1 MRKTVIPVLLAISL
15 SAYAQETKTADTAKT
30 TKIEEVVV
38 TSLGIKR
45 QVRSLTYSSQQIGG
59 DELTE
64 VKTPNLLNSINGKV
78 SNVQIN
84 KTNGGVGGSVRVV
97 MRGDKSTRNSQPLYV
112 IDGIPIINNTKGPNV
127 DFFASMPDTGD
138 VLSTINPED
147 IESINFLKGASAAA
161 LYGAAG
167 GNGAVLIVTKKGKT
181 GRSKLSYTT
190 SLTLDRAYSLPEL
203 QYSYL
208 QSIPYDHAAGQ
219 TGSQQSWGAKG
230 ASKDYLKDFLQ
241 TGTTWVNNL
250 SFQSG
255 NEKSNNFFSIGNTTN
270 KGIIPTSVFDQ
281 YNINFRNSSK
291 FLDDKLTLDANFMG
305 SLQNSKN
312 RLTPGS
318 YYSPLVNLY
327 WLPRGVDFDQFSGS
341 NYTYQNNNRLLPA
354 QNWWAIKPDGSF
366 SVESQNPYWILYKNP
381 VTTKN
386 KNLYSAATLSY
397 QINPWLSARVR
408 GNYNYTTSDSQR
420 NVAVYSLPV
429 LLGGNDNG
437 KIYKDVIESTSTYG
451 DALLIGSPKITDDIS
466 LDFTVGG
473 SINTQ
478 RYSSSS
484 LENNLLVIP
493 NLFELNNLQWPG
505 QNGNGVSYVI
515 YRTKKQTQSVFA
527 SANLGY
533 KKFLY
538 LDLTFRNDWDSTLS
552 GTGRISFDYES
563 IGLNAI
569 LSEIFNI
576 SESINFWK
584 VRASYAEVGNGLYSN
599 LTAPNIYRYQ
609 VNAGT
614 MITPNSSPVTNP
626 EFSELFAKPE
636 LNKTF
641 EAGTELKLLNNRLS
655 FDFTYYNSVVSN
667 QLLQAVEISSNLGF
681 GTGRFDVNAGKI
693 QNVGFESSL
702 SYKVFAG
709 SKFDWTTTINASAN
723 KNTIKELFP
732 SRLQIPADKTFVLTG
747 GGYNRL
753 KVGGSFGDIY
763 GSVFKRDGQGRIIVD
778 ADGVPLRDE
787 NQVQYL
793 GNPNPKFILG
803 FNNSFNIGKL
813 GISFLIDGK
822 FGGKVLGY
830 TQAKNDQYG
839 VSKAT
844 ADARDNG
851 GVSIPNA
858 VYENG
863 TPYTGLTDAE
873 KYYSKVSGSIDE
885 PYMYKATAVRLRQA
899 SISYTFG
906 VNSKYMENATISL
919 IGSNLFF
926 FYKDAPF
933 DPEQV
938 SGVNPGGVGID
949 MFGMPI
955 TRSVGLSL
963 KANF

>member
-1 MRKTVIPVLLAISL
+1 MRKAVIPVLFVFSL
-15 SAYAQETKTADTAKT
+15 TANAQEKKAADTTKTTS
-30 TKIEEVVV
+30 IEEVVV

-45 QVRSLTYSSQQIGG
+45 QARSLTYSSQQIGG

-84 KTNGGVGGSVRVV
+84 KTNGGVGGSVRIV

-112 IDGIPIINNTKGPNV
+112 IDGIPIVNNTKGPNV
-127 DFFASMPDTGD
+127 DFYSSMPDTGD

-167 GNGAVLIVTKKGKT
+167 GNGAVLIVTKKGKA
-181 GRSKLSYTT
+181 GKSKLSFST
-190 SLTLDRAYSLPEL
+190 SLTLDNVYDLPKL
-203 QYSYL
+203 QNSYL
-208 QSIPYDHAAGQ
+208 QTIPYDPTKGQ
-219 TGSQQSWGAKG
+219 TGSQQSWGIKG
-230 ASKDYLKDFLQ
+230 ESKDYVKDFFQ

-255 NEKSNNFFSIGNTTN
+255 NDKSNNFFSIGNTTN
-270 KGIIPTSVFDQ
+270 SGVIPTSSFDQ

-327 WLPRGVDFDQFSGS
+327 WLPRGIDFDQFSGE
-341 NYTYQNNNRLLPA
+341 NYAYEDKTRLLPA
-354 QNWWAIKPDGSF
+354 QHWWAIKPDGSF
-366 SVESQNPYWILYKNP
+366 SVESQNPYWILNRNP

-386 KNLYSAATLSY
+386 KNLYSAMTLSY
-397 QINPWLSARVR
+397 QINPWLSARIR

-420 NVAVYSLPV
+420 DVAVFSLPV
-429 LLGGNDNG
+429 LLGGNNNG
-437 KIYKDVIESTSTYG
+437 KIYKDVIESSSTYG
-451 DALLIGSPKITDDIS
+451 DFLLIGSPKIDENIS

-473 SINTQ
+473 SINSQ
-478 RYSSSS
+478 RYTSSSI
-484 LENNLLVIP
+484 ENNLLVVP
-493 NLFELNNLQWPG
+493 NLFTPNNLQWPG
-505 QNGNGVSYVI
+505 QNGNGVSNLY
-515 YRTKKQTQSVFA
+515 YSTKKQTQSVFA

-533 KKFLY
+533 KNFLY

-552 GTGRISFDYES
+552 GTDRISFDYES

-569 LSEIFNI
+569 LTEIFNI
-576 SESINFWK
+576 SKALNFWK
-584 VRASYAEVGNGLYSN
+584 VRASYAEVGNGLYAN

-614 MITPNSSPVTNP
+614 VITPTSSPVTNP

-636 LNKTF
+636 LNRTF
-641 EAGTELKLLNNRLS
+641 EAGTELRFFNNRLT

-667 QLLQAVEISSNLGF
+667 QLLQSVEISSNLGF

-693 QNVGFESSL
+693 QNRGFESSL
-702 SYKVFAG
+702 SYKVFSG
-709 SKFDWTTTINASAN
+709 EKFGWTTGVNASAN

-732 SRLQIPADKTFVLTG
+732 SRLQISSDKTFVLNG

-830 TQAKNDQYG
+830 TQAKNDQFG
-839 VSKAT
+839 VSKIT
-844 ADARDNG
+844 ADARDKG
-851 GVSIPNA
+851 GVSISNA

-873 KYYSKVSGSIDE
+873 KYYSKVAGSIDE

-899 SISYTFG
+899 SISYTFD
-906 VNSKYMENATISL
+906 VHSKYMENATVSL

-955 TRSVGLSL
+955 TRSIGLSL

>member
-1 MRKTVIPVLLAISL
+1 MRKAVIPVLLVFSL
-15 SAYAQETKTADTAKT
+15 TANAQEKKSADTTKTTS
-30 TKIEEVVV
+30 IEEVVV

-45 QVRSLTYSSQQIGG
+45 QTRSLTYSSQQIGG

-84 KTNGGVGGSVRVV
+84 KTNGGVGGSVRIV

-112 IDGIPIINNTKGPNV
+112 IDGIPIVNNTKGPNV
-127 DFFASMPDTGD
+127 DFYSSMPDTGD

-167 GNGAVLIVTKKGKT
+167 GNGAVLIVTKKGKA
-181 GRSKLSYTT
+181 GKSKLSFST
-190 SLTLDRAYSLPEL
+190 SLTLDNVYDLPKL
-203 QYSYL
+203 QNSYL
-208 QSIPYDHAAGQ
+208 QTIPYDPAKGQ
-219 TGSQQSWGAKG
+219 TGSQQSWGIKG
-230 ASKDYLKDFLQ
+230 ESKDYVKDFFQ

-255 NEKSNNFFSIGNTTN
+255 NDKSNNFISIGNTTN
-270 KGIIPTSVFDQ
+270 SGVIPTSSFDQ

-327 WLPRGVDFDQFSGS
+327 WLPRGIDFDQFSGE
-341 NYTYQNNNRLLPA
+341 NYTYEDKTRLLPA
-354 QNWWAIKPDGSF
+354 QHWWAIKPDGSF
-366 SVESQNPYWILYKNP
+366 SVESQNPYWILNKNP

-386 KNLYSAATLSY
+386 KNLYSAMTLSY
-397 QINPWLSARVR
+397 QINPWLSARIR

-420 NVAVYSLPV
+420 DVAVFSLPV
-429 LLGGNDNG
+429 LLGGNNNG
-437 KIYKDVIESTSTYG
+437 KIYKDVIESSSTYG
-451 DALLIGSPKITDDIS
+451 DFLLVGSPKIVENIS

-473 SINTQ
+473 SINSQ
-478 RYSSSS
+478 RYTSSSI
-484 LENNLLVIP
+484 ENNLLVVP
-493 NLFELNNLQWPG
+493 NLFTPNNLQWPG
-505 QNGNGVSYVI
+505 QNGNGVSNLY
-515 YRTKKQTQSVFA
+515 YSTKKQTQSVFA

-552 GTGRISFDYES
+552 GTDRISFDYES

-569 LSEIFNI
+569 LTEIFNI
-576 SESINFWK
+576 SKAVNFWK
-584 VRASYAEVGNGLYSN
+584 VRASYAEVGNGLYAN

-614 MITPNSSPVTNP
+614 VITPTSSPVTNP

-636 LNKTF
+636 LNRTF
-641 EAGTELKLLNNRLS
+641 EAGTEMRFFNNRLT

-667 QLLQAVEISSNLGF
+667 QLLQSVEISSNLGF

-693 QNVGFESSL
+693 QNRGFESSL
-702 SYKVFAG
+702 SYRVFSG
-709 SKFDWTTTINASAN
+709 EKFGWTTGVNASAN

-732 SRLQIPADKTFVLTG
+732 SRLQISSDKTFVLNG

-830 TQAKNDQYG
+830 TQAKNDQFG

-844 ADARDNG
+844 ADARDKG
-851 GVSIPNA
+851 GVSISNA

-873 KYYSKVSGSIDE
+873 KYYSKVAGSIDE

-899 SISYTFG
+899 SISYTFD
-906 VNSKYMENATISL
+906 VHSKYMENATVSL

>member
-1 MRKTVIPVLLAISL
+1 MRKAVIPVLFVFSL
-15 SAYAQETKTADTAKT
+15 TANAQEKKTADTTKT
-30 TKIEEVVV
+30 TSIEEVVV

-45 QVRSLTYSSQQIGG
+45 QARSLTYSSQQIGG

-84 KTNGGVGGSVRVV
+84 KTNGGVGGSVRIV

-112 IDGIPIINNTKGPNV
+112 IDGIPIVNNTKGPNV
-127 DFFASMPDTGD
+127 DFYSSMPDTGD

-167 GNGAVLIVTKKGKT
+167 GNGAVLIVTKKGKA
-181 GRSKLSYTT
+181 GKSKLSFST
-190 SLTLDRAYSLPEL
+190 SLTLDNVYNLPKL
-203 QYSYL
+203 QNSYL
-208 QSIPYDHAAGQ
+208 QTIPYDPAKGQ
-219 TGSQQSWGAKG
+219 TGSQQSWGIKG
-230 ASKDYLKDFLQ
+230 ESKDYVKDFFQ

-255 NEKSNNFFSIGNTTN
+255 NDKSNNFFSIGNTTN
-270 KGIIPTSVFDQ
+270 SGVIPTSSFDQ

-327 WLPRGVDFDQFSGS
+327 WLPRGIDFDQFNGE
-341 NYTYQNNNRLLPA
+341 NYAYEDKTRLLPA
-354 QNWWAIKPDGSF
+354 QHWWAIKPDGSF
-366 SVESQNPYWILYKNP
+366 SVESQNPYWILNKNP
-381 VTTKN
+381 VATKN
-386 KNLYSAATLSY
+386 KNLYSAMTLSY
-397 QINPWLSARVR
+397 QINPWLSARIR

-420 NVAVYSLPV
+420 DVAVFSLPV
-429 LLGGNDNG
+429 LLGGNNNG
-437 KIYKDVIESTSTYG
+437 KIYKDVIESSSTYG
-451 DALLIGSPKITDDIS
+451 DFLLIGSPKIDENIS

-473 SINTQ
+473 SINSQ
-478 RYSSSS
+478 RYTSSSI
-484 LENNLLVIP
+484 ENNLLVVP
-493 NLFELNNLQWPG
+493 NLFTPNNLQWPG
-505 QNGNGVSYVI
+505 QNGNGVSNLY
-515 YRTKKQTQSVFA
+515 YSTKKQTQSVFA

-552 GTGRISFDYES
+552 GTDRISFDYES

-569 LSEIFNI
+569 LTEIFNI
-576 SESINFWK
+576 SKAVNFWK
-584 VRASYAEVGNGLYSN
+584 VRASYAEVGNGLYAN

-614 MITPNSSPVTNP
+614 VITPTSSPVTNP

-636 LNKTF
+636 LNRTF
-641 EAGTELKLLNNRLS
+641 EAGTELRFFNNRLT

-667 QLLQAVEISSNLGF
+667 QLLQSVEISSNLGF

-693 QNVGFESSL
+693 QNRGFESSL
-702 SYKVFAG
+702 SYRVFSG
-709 SKFDWTTTINASAN
+709 EKFGWTTGVNASGN

-732 SRLQIPADKTFVLTG
+732 SRLQISSDKTFVLNG

-763 GSVFKRDGQGRIIVD
+763 GSVFKRDDQGRIIVD

-830 TQAKNDQYG
+830 TQAKNDQFG

-844 ADARDNG
+844 ADARDKG
-851 GVSIPNA
+851 GVSISNA

-863 TPYTGLTDAE
+863 APYTGLTDAE
-873 KYYSKVSGSIDE
+873 KYYSKVAGSIDE

-899 SISYTFG
+899 SISYTFD
-906 VNSKYMENATISL
+906 VHSKYMENATVSL

-955 TRSVGLSL
+955 TRSIGLSL

>member
-1 MRKTVIPVLLAISL
+1 MRKAVIPVLFVFSL
-15 SAYAQETKTADTAKT
+15 TANAQEKKAADTTKTTS
-30 TKIEEVVV
+30 IEEVVV

-45 QVRSLTYSSQQIGG
+45 QARSLTYSSQQIGG

-84 KTNGGVGGSVRVV
+84 KTNGGVGGSVRIV

-112 IDGIPIINNTKGPNV
+112 IDGIPIVNNTKGPNV
-127 DFFASMPDTGD
+127 DFYSSMPDTGD

-167 GNGAVLIVTKKGKT
+167 GNGAVLIVTKKGKA
-181 GRSKLSYTT
+181 GKSKLSFST
-190 SLTLDRAYSLPEL
+190 SLTLDNVYDLPKL
-203 QYSYL
+203 QNSYL
-208 QSIPYDHAAGQ
+208 QTIPYDPTKGQ
-219 TGSQQSWGAKG
+219 TGSQQSWGIKG
-230 ASKDYLKDFLQ
+230 ESKDYVKDFFQ

-255 NEKSNNFFSIGNTTN
+255 NDKSNNFFSIGNTTN
-270 KGIIPTSVFDQ
+270 SGVIPTSSFDQ

-327 WLPRGVDFDQFSGS
+327 WLPRGIDFDQFSGE
-341 NYTYQNNNRLLPA
+341 NYAYEDKTRLLPA
-354 QNWWAIKPDGSF
+354 QHWWAIKPDGSF
-366 SVESQNPYWILYKNP
+366 SVESQNPYWILNRNP

-386 KNLYSAATLSY
+386 KNLYSAMTLSY
-397 QINPWLSARVR
+397 QINPWLSARIR

-420 NVAVYSLPV
+420 DVAVFSLPV
-429 LLGGNDNG
+429 LLGGNNNG
-437 KIYKDVIESTSTYG
+437 KIYKDVIESSSTYG
-451 DALLIGSPKITDDIS
+451 DFLLIGSPKIDENIS

-473 SINTQ
+473 SINSQ
-478 RYSSSS
+478 RYTSSSI
-484 LENNLLVIP
+484 ENNLLVVP
-493 NLFELNNLQWPG
+493 NLFTPNNLQWPG
-505 QNGNGVSYVI
+505 QNGNGVSNLY
-515 YRTKKQTQSVFA
+515 YSTKKQTQSVFA

-552 GTGRISFDYES
+552 GTDRISFDYES

-569 LSEIFNI
+569 LTEIFNI
-576 SESINFWK
+576 SKALNFWK
-584 VRASYAEVGNGLYSN
+584 VRASYAEVGNGLYAN

-614 MITPNSSPVTNP
+614 VITPTSSPVTNP

-636 LNKTF
+636 LNRTF
-641 EAGTELKLLNNRLS
+641 EAGTELRFFNNRLT

-667 QLLQAVEISSNLGF
+667 QLLQSVEISSNLGF

-693 QNVGFESSL
+693 QNRGFESSL
-702 SYKVFAG
+702 SYKVFSG
-709 SKFDWTTTINASAN
+709 EKFGWTTGVNASAN

-732 SRLQIPADKTFVLTG
+732 SRLQISSDKTFVLNG

-830 TQAKNDQYG
+830 TQAKNDQFG
-839 VSKAT
+839 VSKIT
-844 ADARDNG
+844 ADARDKG
-851 GVSIPNA
+851 GVSISNA

-873 KYYSKVSGSIDE
+873 KYYSKVAGSIDE

-899 SISYTFG
+899 SISYTFD
-906 VNSKYMENATISL
+906 VHSKYMENATVSL

-955 TRSVGLSL
+955 TRSIGLSL

>member
-1 MRKTVIPVLLAISL
+1 MRKAVIPVLFVFSL
-15 SAYAQETKTADTAKT
+15 TANAQEKKTADTTKT
-30 TKIEEVVV
+30 TSIEEVVV

-45 QVRSLTYSSQQIGG
+45 QARSLTYSSQQIGG

-84 KTNGGVGGSVRVV
+84 KTNGGVGGSVRIV

-112 IDGIPIINNTKGPNV
+112 IDGIPIVNNTKGPNV
-127 DFFASMPDTGD
+127 DFYSSMPDTGD

-167 GNGAVLIVTKKGKT
+167 GNGAVLIVTKKGKA
-181 GRSKLSYTT
+181 GKSKLSFST
-190 SLTLDRAYSLPEL
+190 SLTLDNVYNLPKL
-203 QYSYL
+203 QNSYL
-208 QSIPYDHAAGQ
+208 QTIPYDPAKGQ
-219 TGSQQSWGAKG
+219 TGSQQSWGIKG
-230 ASKDYLKDFLQ
+230 ESKDYLKDFFQ

-255 NEKSNNFFSIGNTTN
+255 NDKSNNFFSIGNTTN
-270 KGIIPTSVFDQ
+270 SGVIPTSSFDQ

-327 WLPRGVDFDQFSGS
+327 WLPRGIDFDQFSGE
-341 NYTYQNNNRLLPA
+341 NYAYEDKTRLLPA
-354 QNWWAIKPDGSF
+354 QHWWAIKPDGSF
-366 SVESQNPYWILYKNP
+366 SVESQNPYWILNKNP

-386 KNLYSAATLSY
+386 KNLYSAMTLSY
-397 QINPWLSARVR
+397 QINPWLSARIR

-420 NVAVYSLPV
+420 DVAVFSLPV
-429 LLGGNDNG
+429 LLGGNNNG
-437 KIYKDVIESTSTYG
+437 KIYKDVIESSSTYG
-451 DALLIGSPKITDDIS
+451 DFLLIGSPKIDENIS

-473 SINTQ
+473 SINSQ
-478 RYSSSS
+478 RYTSSSI
-484 LENNLLVIP
+484 ENNLLVVP
-493 NLFELNNLQWPG
+493 NLFTPNNLQWPG
-505 QNGNGVSYVI
+505 QNGNGVSNLY
-515 YRTKKQTQSVFA
+515 YSTKKQTQSVFA

-552 GTGRISFDYES
+552 GTDRISFDYES

-569 LSEIFNI
+569 LTEIFDI
-576 SESINFWK
+576 SKAVNFWK
-584 VRASYAEVGNGLYSN
+584 VRASYAEVGNGLYAN

-614 MITPNSSPVTNP
+614 VITPTSSPVTNP

-636 LNKTF
+636 LNRTF
-641 EAGTELKLLNNRLS
+641 EAGTEMRFFNNRLT

-667 QLLQAVEISSNLGF
+667 QLLQSVEISSNLGF

-693 QNVGFESSL
+693 QNRGFESSL
-702 SYKVFAG
+702 SYRVFSG
-709 SKFDWTTTINASAN
+709 EKFGWTTGVNASAN

-732 SRLQIPADKTFVLTG
+732 SRLQISSDKTFVLNG

-763 GSVFKRDGQGRIIVD
+763 GSVFKRDDRGRIIVD

-813 GISFLIDGK
+813 GVSFLIDGK

-830 TQAKNDQYG
+830 TQAKNDQFG

-844 ADARDNG
+844 ADARDKG
-851 GVSIPNA
+851 GVSISNA

-873 KYYSKVSGSIDE
+873 KYYSKVAGSIDE

-899 SISYTFG
+899 SISYTFD
-906 VNSKYMENATISL
+906 VHSKYMENATISL